1 MKESII
7 RNRKIIIFMLV
18 CVMVTGCAIN
28 NEDQKKNDVLED
40 AEQLA
45 DRNKKEVEAETLT
58 DFGEAKKNTEET
70 DNITEEKKHTLI
82 PMECQW
88 KEGDMDYDPE
98 DTIYYKNYYDDF
110 VRGKVRHIEYPN
122 VNIRG
127 ELEEYFLYEYDYKKW
142 DNLVEMFFDYR
153 TIEIPEEE
161 LKSLFY
167 QHGYAIC
174 FQSAEV
180 NSLHVRFVEI
190 VEINGLSLY
199 PTRIMIQTWDE
210 EHIYLQDITGPI
222 PRKIMGFFVVDS
234 REPYRLVVHS
244 SGFSRDYVSE
254 EELSFWEY
262 HGTYWVLAPMDM
274 EINESHAHIFWD
286 NAEGEDLFEASYYR
300 DGIAYRSSRQSDGVN
315 YYTVRLGKLERI
327 GNFFRLMAVSET
339 ETGTSVWSS
348 DTYIQFEI
356 K

>member
-1 MKESII
+1 M
-7 RNRKIIIFMLV
+7 
-18 CVMVTGCAIN
+18 
-28 NEDQKKNDVLED
+28 
-40 AEQLA
+40 
-45 DRNKKEVEAETLT
+45 
-58 DFGEAKKNTEET
+58 
-70 DNITEEKKHTLI
+70 
-82 PMECQW
+82 
-88 KEGDMDYDPE
+88 
-98 DTIYYKNYYDDF
+98 
-110 VRGKVRHIEYPN
+110 
-122 VNIRG
+122 
-127 ELEEYFLYEYDYKKW
+127 
-142 DNLVEMFFDYR
+142 
-153 TIEIPEEE
+153 
-161 LKSLFY
+161 
-167 QHGYAIC
+167 
-174 FQSAEV
+174 
-180 NSLHVRFVEI
+180 NSLHVRFAEI
-190 VEINGLSLY
+190 AEINGRSLY